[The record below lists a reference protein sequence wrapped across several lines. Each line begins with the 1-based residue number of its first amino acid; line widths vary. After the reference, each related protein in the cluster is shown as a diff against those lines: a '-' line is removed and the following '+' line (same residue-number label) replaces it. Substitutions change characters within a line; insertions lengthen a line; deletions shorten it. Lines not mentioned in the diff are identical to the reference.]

1 MAQTLHLHQPKQLL
15 TLPQLVVTFDE
26 TLKLEQQEVPASADE
41 VSKEIEQHFKLAYGY
56 SIGLD
61 FVFDIFLYFLSLHC
75 VHQQPI

>member
-41 VSKEIEQHFKLAYGY
+41 VSKEIEQHFKLA
-56 SIGLD
+56 
-61 FVFDIFLYFLSLHC
+61 
-75 VHQQPI
+75 